1 MCASVFQDGCGPS
14 RETPP
19 KGFPLLHSG
28 PHPHGSLQ
36 PPRQRS
42 SLGQVAEAGAT
53 AREGGKW
60 RYISLQKRRLAC
72 HVTRNQIQGQSQRQC
87 SRSGTA
93 VVAWRVVSEQQWG
106 VREWVSGA
114 VNCLS

>member
-1 MCASVFQDGCGPS
+1 MHLPS
-14 RETPP
+14 RMDVVQAGRPP
-19 KGFPLLHSG
+19 VRV
-28 PHPHGSLQ
+28 SLCSTLA
-36 PPRQRS
+36 PTRMDLCSLPRQRS

-53 AREGGKW
+53 AREGGEW

-87 SRSGTA
+87 SRSGAA
-93 VVAWRVVSEQQWG
+93 VVAWRVVSDQQGG